1 MCQNT
6 GNQTF
11 GFCQVSQNET
21 FEDVTLGFF
30 LKTERS
36 IGRISGRFMNHA
48 KNQQLVP
55 VKLQQVIL
63 ENVLPHLQQ
72 MPLLRLILWRE
83 VDFLL

>member
-6 GNQTF
+6 GNRTF
-11 GFCQVSQNET
+11 GFGSVKMRHLKT
-21 FEDVTLGFF
+21 PHGFFF